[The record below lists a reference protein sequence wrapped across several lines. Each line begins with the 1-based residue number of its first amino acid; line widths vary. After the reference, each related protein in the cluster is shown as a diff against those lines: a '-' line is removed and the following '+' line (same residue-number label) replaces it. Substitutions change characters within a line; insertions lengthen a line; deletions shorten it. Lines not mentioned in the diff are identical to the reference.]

1 MASAVDKVQIRLQ
14 EAMDQGNQASLGQ
27 AIDASKGV
35 NGLKQLRRSAK
46 VGFVVFVQG
55 NGSNR
60 RQRQYAFAA
69 IALICGFIVRALVG
83 GRGLVCFA
91 S

>member
-1 MASAVDKVQIRLQ
+1 MASAVDRVQIRLQ

-46 VGFVVFVQG
+46 VRHDT
-55 NGSNR
+55 R
-60 RQRQYAFAA
+60 RNDTTRRKTSCPA
-69 IALICGFIVRALVG
+69 V
-83 GRGLVCFA
+83 
-91 S
+91 

>member
-1 MASAVDKVQIRLQ
+1 MTIKQVCGQAEMMASAVDKVQIRLQ

-46 VGFVVFVQG
+46 VGFLLCSSKAVEVI
-55 NGSNR
+55 R
-60 RQRQYAFAA
+60 RQIQYALAA
-69 IALICGFIVRALVG
+69 TVLVG
-83 GRGLVCFA
+83 DIL
-91 S
+91 

>member
-1 MASAVDKVQIRLQ
+1 MASAVDRVQVRLQ

-46 VGFVVFVQG
+46 VHVQT
-55 NGSNR
+55 NTNTAVHMYQQFKRVLCSAR
-60 RQRQYAFAA
+60 SQM
-69 IALICGFIVRALVG
+69 
-83 GRGLVCFA
+83 
-91 S
+91 

>member
-1 MASAVDKVQIRLQ
+1 MDRVQTRLQ

-46 VGFVVFVQG
+46 VHQVA
-55 NGSNR
+55 R
-60 RQRQYAFAA
+60 TY
-69 IALICGFIVRALVG
+69 LCHVG
-83 GRGLVCFA
+83 IL
-91 S
+91 

>member
-1 MASAVDKVQIRLQ
+1 MTSAVDRVQLRLQ

-46 VGFVVFVQG
+46 VRYIAFCWI
-55 NGSNR
+55 GSNW
-60 RQRQYAFAA
+60 
-69 IALICGFIVRALVG
+69 IVLY
-83 GRGLVCFA
+83 
-91 S
+91 

>member
-1 MASAVDKVQIRLQ
+1 MTSAVDRVQLRLQ

-46 VGFVVFVQG
+46 VRCFEICWV
-55 NGSNR
+55 GS
-60 RQRQYAFAA
+60 
-69 IALICGFIVRALVG
+69 IWIVL
-83 GRGLVCFA
+83 
-91 S
+91 

>member
-1 MASAVDKVQIRLQ
+1 MASAVDRVQMRLQ

-46 VGFVVFVQG
+46 VRTLKILHHQTSEHRGKYG
-55 NGSNR
+55 N
-60 RQRQYAFAA
+60 
-69 IALICGFIVRALVG
+69 LV
-83 GRGLVCFA
+83 
-91 S
+91 

>member
-1 MASAVDKVQIRLQ
+1 MASAVDRAQIRLQ

-46 VGFVVFVQG
+46 V
-55 NGSNR
+55 
-60 RQRQYAFAA
+60 
-69 IALICGFIVRALVG
+69 CM
-83 GRGLVCFA
+83 
-91 S
+91 

>member
-1 MASAVDKVQIRLQ
+1 MASAIDKVQIRLQ

-46 VGFVVFVQG
+46 V
-55 NGSNR
+55 R
-60 RQRQYAFAA
+60 YAPSRMCLFSRPVENNTAKLA
-69 IALICGFIVRALVG
+69 CT
-83 GRGLVCFA
+83 
-91 S
+91 SQT

>member
-1 MASAVDKVQIRLQ
+1 MASAVDRVQARLQ

-46 VGFVVFVQG
+46 VKRLDV
-55 NGSNR
+55 SHT
-60 RQRQYAFAA
+60 
-69 IALICGFIVRALVG
+69 LVN
-83 GRGLVCFA
+83 FYH